1 MSNFAI
7 LNDTHC
13 GIRNSSEI
21 FLDNAEKFY
30 SDVFF
35 PYLEEHSIKH
45 ILHLGDYYDNR
56 KFINF
61 RALHRNRKMF
71 LSELRDRQITMDIIA
86 GNHDTFYKNT
96 NDLNSLKE
104 LLGHYMDE
112 VRIINEPT
120 EVQYGDV
127 TWGLVPW
134 IAPDNEA
141 QSIEFLKTTTAT
153 HIGGHFEL
161 RGFEI
166 MKGVEMD
173 HGMETDIFDRFD
185 AVYSGHYHTKSS
197 KNNIHYLG
205 GQMEFF
211 WNDAHDPKHFH
222 TFDTDTKQMTA
233 VRNPHTLFE
242 RIYYDDSQ
250 TDYLQYDL
258 SNIDNKFIKVVVIN
272 KSDLFTFDRFID
284 RLQSKKI
291 HELKI
296 VENFN
301 EFVGESV
308 ADSDVSLEDTTSLL
322 NSYIDAIDTDLDKA
336 RIKTQMHELFVE
348 AQSMEIA

>member
-1 MSNFAI
+1 MKFAI
-7 LNDTHC
+7 LNDTHA

-30 SDVFF
+30 STVFF
-35 PYLEEHSIKH
+35 PYLEEHDIRH
-45 ILHLGDYYDNR
+45 ILHLGDFFDNR

-61 RALHRNRKMF
+61 RALHRQRKMF
-71 LSELRDRQITMDIIA
+71 LSELRARQITMDIIC
-86 GNHDTFYKNT
+86 GNHDTYYKNT

-112 VRIINEPT
+112 VNIIHEPT
-120 EVQYGDV
+120 EIQYGDV
-127 TWGLVPW
+127 TFGLVPW
-134 IAPDNEA
+134 IAPDNEE
-141 QSIEFLKTTTAT
+141 QSLEFLRTTKAT

-161 RGFEI
+161 NGFEV
-166 MKGVEMD
+166 MKGVEMT
-173 HGMETDIFDRFD
+173 HGMETGIFYRFD

-205 GQMEFF
+205 TQLEFF
-211 WNDAHDPKHFH
+211 WNDAHDPKQFH
-222 TFDTDTKQMTA
+222 VFDTETKQITA
-233 VRNPHTLFE
+233 VRNPHTLFK

-258 SNIDNKFIKVVVIN
+258 SDVEGKFIKIVVMN

-284 RLQSKKI
+284 KIQSCKI

-296 VENFN
+296 AENFN
-301 EFVGESV
+301 EFVGENV
-308 ADSDVSLEDTTSLL
+308 EDEEVLLEDTNSLL
-322 NSYIDAIDTDLDKA
+322 NSYVDAVDTDLDKD
-336 RIKTQMHELFVE
+336 RIKTQMLTLMQE
-348 AQSMEIA
+348 AQTLEIS

>member
-1 MSNFAI
+1 MRFAI

-30 SDVFF
+30 STVFF
-35 PYLEEHSIKH
+35 PYLEENDIKH

-71 LSELRDRQITMDIIA
+71 LAELRDRQITMDIIC
-86 GNHDTFYKNT
+86 GNHDTYYKNT

-104 LLGHYMDE
+104 LLGHYVNE
-112 VRIINEPT
+112 VRIIHEPT
-120 EVQYGDV
+120 EVRYGDV
-127 TWGLVPW
+127 TFGLVPW
-134 IAPDNEA
+134 IAPDNEE
-141 QSIEFLKTTTAT
+141 QSINFLKTTKAT
-153 HIGGHFEL
+153 HIGGHLEL
-161 RGFEI
+161 NGFEV
-166 MKGVEMD
+166 MKGVEMT
-173 HGMETDIFDRFD
+173 HGMETGVFDRFD

-205 GQMEFF
+205 TQLEFY

-222 TFDTDTKQMTA
+222 VFDTETKTLTA
-233 VRNPHTLFE
+233 VHNPHTLFK
-242 RIYYDDSQ
+242 RIYYDDTE

-258 SNIDNKFIKVVVIN
+258 SDVEGKFIKIVVMN

-284 RLQSKKI
+284 RIQSCKI

-296 VENFN
+296 AENFS
-301 EFVGESV
+301 EFIGENVEDGEVLS
-308 ADSDVSLEDTTSLL
+308 EDTNSLL
-322 NSYIDAIDTDLDKA
+322 NSYVDAVDTDLDKD
-336 RIKTQMHELFVE
+336 RIKTQMLTLMQE
-348 AQSMEIA
+348 AQTLEIS

>member
-1 MSNFAI
+1 MKFAI
-7 LNDTHC
+7 LNDTHA

-30 SDVFF
+30 STVFF
-35 PYLEEHSIKH
+35 PYLEEHDIRH
-45 ILHLGDYYDNR
+45 ILHLGDFFDNR

-61 RALHRNRKMF
+61 RALHRQRKMF
-71 LSELRDRQITMDIIA
+71 LSELRARQITMDIIC
-86 GNHDTFYKNT
+86 GNHDTYYKNT

-112 VRIINEPT
+112 VNIIHEPT
-120 EVQYGDV
+120 EIQYGDV
-127 TWGLVPW
+127 TFGLVPW
-134 IAPDNEA
+134 IAPDNEE
-141 QSIEFLKTTTAT
+141 QSLEFLRTTKAT

-161 RGFEI
+161 NGFEV
-166 MKGVEMD
+166 MKGVEMT
-173 HGMETDIFDRFD
+173 HGMETGIFDRFD

-205 GQMEFF
+205 TQLEFF
-211 WNDAHDPKHFH
+211 WNDAHDPKQFH
-222 TFDTDTKQMTA
+222 VFDTETKQITA
-233 VRNPHTLFE
+233 VRNPHTLFK

-258 SNIDNKFIKVVVIN
+258 SDVEGKFIKIVVMN

-284 RLQSKKI
+284 KIQSCKI

-296 VENFN
+296 AENFN
-301 EFVGESV
+301 EFVGENV
-308 ADSDVSLEDTTSLL
+308 EDEEVLLEDTNSLL
-322 NSYIDAIDTDLDKA
+322 NSYVDAVDTDLDKD
-336 RIKTQMHELFVE
+336 RIKTQMLTLMQE
-348 AQSMEIA
+348 AQTLEIS

>member
-1 MSNFAI
+1 MKFAI
-7 LNDTHC
+7 LNDTHA

-30 SDVFF
+30 STVFF
-35 PYLEEHSIKH
+35 PYLEEHDIRH
-45 ILHLGDYYDNR
+45 ILHLGDFFDNR

-61 RALHRNRKMF
+61 RALHRQRKMF
-71 LSELRDRQITMDIIA
+71 LSELRARQITMDIIC
-86 GNHDTFYKNT
+86 GNHDTYYKNT

-112 VRIINEPT
+112 VNIIHEPT
-120 EVQYGDV
+120 EIQYGDV
-127 TWGLVPW
+127 TFGLVPW
-134 IAPDNEA
+134 IAPDNEE
-141 QSIEFLKTTTAT
+141 QSLEFLRTTKAT

-161 RGFEI
+161 NGFEV
-166 MKGVEMD
+166 MKGVEMT
-173 HGMETDIFDRFD
+173 HGMETGIFDRFD

-205 GQMEFF
+205 TQLEFF
-211 WNDAHDPKHFH
+211 WNDAHDPKQFH
-222 TFDTDTKQMTA
+222 VFDTETKQITA
-233 VRNPHTLFE
+233 VRNPHTLFK

-258 SNIDNKFIKVVVIN
+258 SDVEGKFIKIVVMN

-284 RLQSKKI
+284 KIQSCKI

-296 VENFN
+296 AENFN
-301 EFVGESV
+301 EFVGENV
-308 ADSDVSLEDTTSLL
+308 EDEEVLLEDTNSLL
-322 NSYIDAIDTDLDKA
+322 NSYVDAVDTDLDKD
-336 RIKTQMHELFVE
+336 RIKTQMLTLMQE
-348 AQSMEIA
+348 AQTLTLV